1 MFTSTM
7 PSSTETDPI
16 YEAIADLRR
25 KEKQSNKLYGALD
38 LALADARERHGS
50 MPPFPLIAW
59 RRYSAIGG
67 SEIDRARG
75 EFLMIPGVD
84 KKQIEDE
91 YLDAKARELALKHA
105 AKEWDQRAG
114 IARQREENERGRQG
128 LWRAR
133 MRLAKTMPLTVAG
146 AATFLAYVRADMA
159 IGEEEWHG
167 VAIGTIV
174 RSLKAL
180 GTQAVA

>member
-1 MFTSTM
+1 M
-7 PSSTETDPI
+7 
-16 YEAIADLRR
+16 
-25 KEKQSNKLYGALD
+25 
-38 LALADARERHGS
+38 
-50 MPPFPLIAW
+50 
-59 RRYSAIGG
+59 
-67 SEIDRARG
+67 EIDVAYTAKDTPLYRQG
-75 EFLMIPGVD
+75 
-84 KKQIEDE
+84 KKVVFDGPPILAVEVLSPSDQQADIEAKVDE
-91 YLDAKARELALKHA
+91 YLTAKARELALKHA

-146 AATFLAYVRADMA
+146 AATFLAYVKADMA

-167 VAIGTIV
+167 IAIGTIV

-180 GTQAVA
+180 STQAVAATLPISA